1 MSEHIENTR
10 LESANAD
17 LKKMEKI
24 IPGDSRES
32 YVLQIKRLK
41 DELNTKN
48 RELESLKN
56 KLEIDPKLNKLK
68 NTFKQLQDFLRLIPV
83 ATYFKNENLEFTFS
97 NQSFA
102 ALINQ
107 PVEDIIGSTNTSLH
121 ISNFL
126 SELEKIEI
134 EVLQTGLSVQNREI
148 CFSID
153 DEELKINAFV
163 FPIKTE
169 KSITE
174 GVMVCCFDLTEQIQF
189 ESEIKK
195 AEEKALLGV
204 RSKQTFLA
212 NLSHEIRT
220 PLHGILG
227 SGAILK
233 SMLKEPQELDLLDNI
248 NRSGSALLE
257 MVDSLLLFESLE
269 KGSWAIQ
276 NDPFMIR
283 DLIQEICEKF
293 KPQAILKAIDLQC
306 FVAQGLPKVLLG
318 DAEKIKLVL
327 SVFFNNA
334 IKFTEKGFV
343 HVFVQAEQNQ
353 ENKLRLK
360 FSVKDTGIG
369 IKKALQ
375 ADLFSSFTQGDSSS
389 TKDFQGTGMGLA
401 MAEKTIS
408 YLGGEIGFE
417 SAEFK
422 GSTFWFSIDIEKMD
436 ISERIKKPVFP
447 SELPVL
453 LVEDNKINQKIA
465 FFTLKKL
472 GFPVEIAEN
481 GQEALDRFQTENFE
495 IVLMDIQMPVM
506 NGFDATSKIRDFEKK
521 KKISPALIVA
531 LSANTVKEDVEKC
544 FIVGMNEYI
553 SKPFSPEK
561 LIEVIQKHIKI
572 QFQ

>member
-1 MSEHIENTR
+1 MSEHTENTR
-10 LESANAD
+10 LETANAD
-17 LKKMEKI
+17 SKKMEKI
-24 IPGDSRES
+24 IPLES
-32 YVLQIKRLK
+32 MDKYVLQIKKLK

-56 KLEIDPKLNKLK
+56 KIENDSKLNKLK
-68 NTFKQLQDFLRLIPV
+68 NTFKQLQDFLSLIPV

-107 PVEDIIGSTNTSLH
+107 PVDDIIGSTNTSLH
-121 ISNFL
+121 ISKFL
-126 SELEKIEI
+126 SELEKIEL

-153 DEELKINAFV
+153 EEELIVNAFV
-163 FPIKTE
+163 FPIK
-169 KSITE
+169 SGNNSTE
-174 GVMVCCFDLTEQIQF
+174 GVMVCCFDLTERVQF
-189 ESEIKK
+189 ENEIKK
-195 AEEKALLGV
+195 AEEKAQLGV
-204 RSKQTFLA
+204 KSKQAFLA

-233 SMLKEPQELDLLDNI
+233 NMLTEGQELDLLDNI

-276 NDPFMIR
+276 NDPFMIK
-283 DLIQEICEKF
+283 DLIHEICEKF
-293 KPQAILKAIDLQC
+293 KPQAILKTIDLQC

-343 HVFVQAEQNQ
+343 HVFVQADQNQ

-369 IKKALQ
+369 IKKELQ

-417 SAEFK
+417 SAEYK
-422 GSTFWFSIDIEKMD
+422 GSTFWFSIDVEKMD
-436 ISERIKKPVFP
+436 IAERIIKPVFP

-481 GQEALDRFQTENFE
+481 GQEAVDRFQNENFK
-495 IVLMDIQMPVM
+495 IVLMDLQMPVM
-506 NGFDATSKIRDFEKK
+506 NGFDATTKIRDFEKK
-521 KKISPALIVA
+521 KKISPTLIVA